1 MKTRTLVF
9 LVAIAAGSI
18 DASAQPPLVVHEW
31 GTFTSFQ
38 DSQGRTIAGINV
50 DDEPVPQFV
59 HRLKDL
65 PIYTTQSL
73 PARWSQGA
81 PRCHSDVTM
90 RLETPVAYFYP
101 SADFKPQA
109 IEVQATF
116 VGGWLTE
123 FFPKAQSETPG
134 FPEALTAST
143 RGSLIWTNLQLGG
156 NEQWMPKT
164 SERVWLAPRAVRASL
179 VSDAAAR
186 ETERYLFYR
195 GVGHVDAPL
204 IVREHS
210 QSFEI
215 GVRPGESGF
224 AQLPALWLVQVMPDG
239 RVLYT
244 SARSTAAL
252 NTQIAAPADGSAA
265 SQLDQLRKELM
276 NALETEGLYADE
288 AQAMLDT
295 WQVSYFQSEGLRL
308 FFIVPRAWTEARLP
322 LAISPAADITRVMVG
337 RIELVSPHQRRA
349 LEALLNVPD
358 SAFPE
363 TPLYVQ
369 DPTSLSLAKDD
380 HLSHSDLYRRMK
392 RDAPQGLTLY
402 ESMGRFRDALL
413 AHELQATDE
422 GDRRRRLTKIT
433 QTFSACDPST
443 H

>member
-1 MKTRTLVF
+1 MKTRTLVL
-9 LVAIAAGSI
+9 LVAIVAGST
-18 DASAQPPLVVHEW
+18 DAAAQPPLVVHEW

-65 PIYTTQSL
+65 PIFTTRSL

-81 PRCHSDVTM
+81 PRCHSNVTM

-101 SADFKPQA
+101 SADFDPQA

-123 FFPKAQSETPG
+123 FFPKARSDAPG
-134 FPEALTAST
+134 FPADLTAST
-143 RGSLIWTNLQLGG
+143 RGSLTWTGLQLGG
-156 NEQWMPKT
+156 NEPWMPKT

-179 VSDAAAR
+179 ISDATAR

-204 IVREHS
+204 IVREQS
-210 QSFEI
+210 QSFDI

-239 RVLYT
+239 RVQYT
-244 SARSTAAL
+244 SARSTTL
-252 NTQIAAPADGSAA
+252 NTGIAAPADGSAA
-265 SQLDQLRKELM
+265 SQLDQLRSELM
-276 NALETEGLYADE
+276 NALEAEGLYPDE

-295 WQVSYFQSEGLRL
+295 WQLSYFQSEGRRL
-308 FFIVPRAWTEARLP
+308 FFIVPRAWTEAHLP
-322 LAISPAADITRVMVG
+322 LEISPAADITRVMVG

-349 LEALLNVPD
+349 LAELVQLPD
-358 SAFPE
+358 SAFPA
-363 TPLYVQ
+363 TPLYMQ
-369 DPTSLSLAKDD
+369 DPTSVSLTKHDNV
-380 HLSHSDLYRRMK
+380 SHSDLYRRMK
-392 RDAPQGLTLY
+392 RDVPQSLTLY

-413 AHELQATDE
+413 AHELQATHE
-422 GDRRRRLTKIT
+422 SDRRERLTKIM
-433 QTFSACDPST
+433 QTFSACDPAT
-443 H
+443 E